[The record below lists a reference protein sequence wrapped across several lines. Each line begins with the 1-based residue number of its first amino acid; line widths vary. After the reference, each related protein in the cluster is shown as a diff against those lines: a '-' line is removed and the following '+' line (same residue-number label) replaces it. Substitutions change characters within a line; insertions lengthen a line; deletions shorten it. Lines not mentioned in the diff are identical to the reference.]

1 MAGEARYDVAVV
13 GGGNAALSA
22 ALSALE
28 QGASVLVLE
37 KASEYLRGGNSYFT
51 GGLFRFA
58 YDGVDDVMALMP
70 EMSEQD
76 KSRIEVGAYPSATY
90 YSDVM
95 RVTEGMSDP
104 ALVQTLVDES
114 YPTMRWMTEQGT
126 RWVLAYGRQAFEQD
140 GVMRFW
146 GGLIVEAV
154 GGGKG
159 LSDRLFELAERKGAE
174 VLYQTKAASLV
185 TDQRGHV
192 VGLSVRDPEGYRQ
205 VRCGSVVLAC
215 GGFEANAEMRTRYLG
230 PGWELAKVRGT
241 RFNTG
246 DGINMALEI
255 GAQSYGHW
263 SGCHAVAWDLNAPPH
278 GDRNIG
284 DLFQKH
290 SYPFGVVVNIEG
302 DRFVD
307 EGADFR
313 NYTYAKYGREILFQ
327 PQRAAFQ
334 IFDEKTRHLL
344 RDEYFIPQVSMV
356 KADTIEALA
365 DGLGI
370 DRDGFV
376 HTITE
381 FNGAVQQ
388 GDFTPTVLDGKGTVG
403 IDPPKSNWAM
413 PIDTPP
419 YLGFAV
425 TCGITFTFG
434 GLKVSADTRV
444 LDTEDAPIAGLYAA
458 GELVGGLFYHNYPG
472 GAGLM
477 AGAVFG
483 KIAGAEA
490 ARHALTAES

>member
-1 MAGEARYDVAVV
+1 
-13 GGGNAALSA
+13 LTA

-28 QGASVLVLE
+28 QGANVLVLE
-37 KASEYLRGGNSYFT
+37 KAPEYLRGGNSYFT
-51 GGLFRFA
+51 GGLFRFG

-70 EMSEQD
+70 DMSPEEG
-76 KSRIEVGAYPSATY
+76 SRIDVGSYPAATY
-90 YSDVM
+90 YSDLM
-95 RVTEGMSDP
+95 RVTEGLSDP
-104 ALVQTLVDES
+104 RLAQTLVDES

-159 LSDRLFELAERKGAE
+159 LSDRLFELVERQGAG
-174 VLYQTKAASLV
+174 VLYQAKATGLL
-185 TDQRGHV
+185 TNQRGHV
-192 VGLSVRDPEGYRQ
+192 VGLSVRDPEGYRE
-205 VRCGSVVLAC
+205 VHCESVVLAC

-230 PGWELAKVRGT
+230 PGWEFAKVRGT

-246 DGINMALEI
+246 DGIRMALEI
-255 GAQSYGHW
+255 GAQSFGHW

-278 GDRNIG
+278 GDRNIA
-284 DLFQKH
+284 DLYQKH
-290 SYPFGVVVNIEG
+290 SYPFGVIVNVDG
-302 DRFVD
+302 MRFVD

-344 RDEYFIPQVSMV
+344 RDEYCIPQVSMV
-356 KADTIEALA
+356 KADTIQELA

-370 DRDGFV
+370 DRDGLV
-376 HTITE
+376 HTISE
-381 FNGAVQQ
+381 FNAAVQP
-388 GDFTPTVLDGKGTVG
+388 GDFKPTALDGKHTMG

-413 PIDTPP
+413 PIDAPP

-434 GLKVSADTRV
+434 GLKVDAGTRV

-490 ARHALTAES
+490 ARSALVVA